1 MRGLSRARERLTLS
15 AEEALAR
22 RAVAN
27 DESELTEVEL
37 KKLILAATQPT
48 TGKNLRD
55 FFWKKL
61 KPESKKFL
69 KMKKSIRIILM
80 ILRERS
86 ELISEC
92 KPHVQTLLSLRKL
105 HLSTAKTPL
114 ILEVSQASEDL
125 LNWIRSKDSTICPVY
140 SLGKH
145 ESFVLQFKKRLT
157 ADKVIS
163 LSLAQKERVKNPL
176 SAQELERTQ
185 PANVSQNYS
194 ASPII
199 NRNKKQSP

>member
-22 RAVAN
+22 RVVAN
-27 DESELTEVEL
+27 DESEVREAEL
-37 KKLILAATQPT
+37 RSLVVAASHPIS
-48 TGKNLRD
+48 GKNLRD

-61 KPESKKFL
+61 KLESKKYL

-80 ILRERS
+80 ILKERN
-86 ELISEC
+86 ELIPEC
-92 KPHVQTLLSLRKL
+92 KPYIQTLISLRKL
-105 HLSTAKTPL
+105 HLSLAKSQL
-114 ILEVSQASEDL
+114 ILDVSRAAEEL
-125 LNWIRSKDSTICPVY
+125 LNWIHSKDTAICPQF

-163 LSLAQKERVKNPL
+163 LSLAQRERGKNPL
-176 SAQELERTQ
+176 SVQELDKTPSVQNSQSNSETRSTGRT
-185 PANVSQNYS
+185 
-194 ASPII
+194 
-199 NRNKKQSP
+199 RE

>member
-22 RAVAN
+22 KAVAN
-27 DESELTEVEL
+27 DESEIQEVEL
-37 KKLILAATQPT
+37 RSLILAASHPIS
-48 TGKNLRD
+48 GKNLRD

-61 KPESKKFL
+61 KPDSKKYF
-69 KMKKSIRIILM
+69 KMRKSIRVILM
-80 ILRERS
+80 ILKERN
-86 ELISEC
+86 ELVPEC
-92 KPHVQTLLSLRKL
+92 KPYIQTLFSLRKL
-105 HLSTAKTPL
+105 HLSVTKSPL
-114 ILEVSQASEDL
+114 ILDVSRAAEDL
-125 LNWIRSKDSTICPVY
+125 LNWIRSKDSAICPQF

-176 SAQELERTQ
+176 SVQELDKNNSVKT
-185 PANVSQNYS
+185 SQNTTETHS
-194 ASPII
+194 TD
-199 NRNKKQSP
+199 RTKE